1 MTMSR
6 VFQTRRGRLVP
17 PATVKNRAGGPAYQF
32 SDEQALIQ
40 KAVTCT
46 FNGTFYA
53 TAQEH
58 LDEVME
64 LCSKLDPKFVAQVA
78 VYSRKF
84 GYMKDMPAYLVADLA
99 AKVKQL
105 SGEVQDAWDLHRKAK
120 LDGNP
125 GEINR
130 TRSAACTK
138 QDRLDEAVRLFRAA
152 FRATMS
158 NGIMIKKFA
167 HVVRS
172 GVTGRKSFGST
183 VKRTIQ
189 DWLNWR
195 SPDRLFRDS
204 VGGDVTLADLI
215 KLARPKATDAERNA
229 LYRYLIGKEVK
240 EFEDLP
246 ALIRQYEWFKVG
258 KTDEVPDVEFRHLD
272 GLSRMKDRADARRIW
287 TEIARNA
294 PWHRTRMNL
303 NTFVRHGVF
312 DDQEMVNL
320 VAKRLA
326 DPDEVR
332 RANVMPYQLLA
343 AYLATRQ
350 NSKLPRKIQGAL
362 HDALEVACENVPTFE
377 GQVYVC
383 VDISGSM
390 TWTPVTGQRDGRKG
404 GGRVSYG
411 YGWGTEWYTSSSKIM
426 CVQAAALV
434 ASAILRKNPDAKV
447 IPYDDRTY
455 KSTLDPRDTIMTSAD
470 KLVAY
475 DGGGTNCSLP
485 LRELNYAK
493 ARGDLVIYISDYESW
508 VDWRSGSRGTAM
520 AEQWAAFKGRNPQA
534 KLVCIDLSPRKNC
547 QVPDDS
553 FGVLNVGGFSDKVF
567 DVVQAH
573 VDDRLSAGHVVDIV
587 KGLDLPDPVFRP
599 WTQGGPGKGGNGK
612 PSGGNGVTRG
622 KWFESGDGRRARA
635 YAREKGVR
643 LHRLWTDAWCALYAG
658 PKLPKD
664 IQRRVDT
671 GSMKL
676 KLIEV

>member
-1 MTMSR
+1 MTMSK

-78 VYSRKF
+78 MYSRRF

-105 SGEVQDAWDLHRKAK
+105 NVEAQDAWDLHRKAK
-120 LDGNP
+120 LDGDP
-125 GEINR
+125 GEIDR
-130 TRSAACTK
+130 TRKFAQTK
-138 QDRLDEAVRLFRAA
+138 QSIADETVRMFRSA
-152 FRATMS
+152 FKATMS
-158 NGIMIKKFA
+158 NGIMLKKFA
-167 HVVRS
+167 HVLRS
-172 GVTGRKSFGST
+172 GVTGRKSFGSA
-183 VKRTIQ
+183 VKRTVQ

-215 KLARPKATDAERNA
+215 KLARPKAIDAERNA
-229 LYRYLIGKEVK
+229 LYRYLIGKET
-240 EFEDLP
+240 EFEALP
-246 ALIRQYEWFKVG
+246 ALIRQYEWFKDG
-258 KTDEVPDVEFRHLD
+258 KTDEVPDVEFRHLT
-272 GLSRMKDRADARRIW
+272 GLPRANGRDARRIW

-303 NTFVRHGVF
+303 NTFTRHGVF
-312 DDQEMVNL
+312 NDPEMVDM

-326 DPDEVR
+326 DPKEVR
-332 RANVMPYQLLA
+332 SANVMPYQLLA
-343 AYLATRQ
+343 AYLATRR
-350 NSKLPRKIQGAL
+350 NEKLPRKIQGAL
-362 HDALEVACENVPTFE
+362 HDALEIACENIPEFE
-377 GQVYVC
+377 GPIHIC

-390 TWTPVTGQRDGRKG
+390 TWTPVTGQRDGQKSGSRN
-404 GGRVSYG
+404 YFG
-411 YGWGTEWYTSSSKIM
+411 YGHERYDTSSKIM
-426 CVQAAALV
+426 CVHAAALI
-434 ASAILRKNPDAKV
+434 ASAIMRKNPESGL
-447 IPYDDRTY
+447 IPYDHRVYRHD
-455 KSTLDPRDTIMTSAD
+455 LDPRDTIMTNAD
-470 KLVAY
+470 KLAAY
-475 DGGGTNCSLP
+475 GGGGTDCSLP
-485 LRELNYAK
+485 LRALNQSK
-493 ARGDLVIYISDYESW
+493 APGKLVIYISDYESW
-508 VDWRSGSRGTAM
+508 VDWGRGGRATAM
-520 AEQWAAFKGRNPQA
+520 AVEWAAFKSRNPGA

-547 QVPDDS
+547 QVPDS
-553 FGVLNVGGFSDKVF
+553 SGVLNVGGFSDKVF

-599 WTQGGPGKGGNGK
+599 WTQGGPGGGNGK
-612 PSGGNGVTRG
+612 PDEGDNGVTRG

-643 LHRLWTDAWCALYAG
+643 LHRLWSGNAWRALYAG
-658 PKLPKD
+658 TKLPKD
-664 IQRRVDT
+664 VQRRVDN